1 MGWDKLKLN
10 DLYRSFIL
18 ESINSTYN
26 VLEGSWRSGKTT
38 ALLTAHI
45 LYLDDLDVEGL
56 HIIGAESISTA
67 KTILLD
73 NPGGFTYKGF
83 FAERAKEGKYEG
95 KEALT
100 ITNSR
105 GKEQI
110 LIFVG
115 TSKSNSFQSIR
126 GLTAMSVLITE
137 VNLAHK
143 TFIQEA
149 IGRTI
154 STEPQYRKLFF
165 DLNPMSENHYFYVE
179 FLDEWEKKGNSGDLT
194 LNFVITTYFDNPALT
209 EEQKDAIYK
218 EYDPESVLFKIF
230 ILGQRLSQADHIYNL
245 RDENLTEIIPAI
257 VRYII
262 VVDPGISS
270 SATTFI
276 TMGQDSEGT
285 IYIWNYY
292 YHKSGSDL
300 EGPHIK
306 NYRDYSVDLAK
317 YYKETL
323 ELMGFAPDKVFLD
336 NDIAFYREATTSFN
350 EANIPKS
357 QLKYA
362 IKEKIEDRIRT
373 TGSLIYQQKI
383 KIKNTLHKV
392 IYAFRNAVYDSKE
405 LEEKGLLVREDKPTK
420 NKEIINPVD
429 ILDPIEYGVSY
440 LIKRGG

>member
-1 MGWDKLKLN
+1 MSWRKLKLN
-10 DLYRSFIL
+10 DLYRGFIL
-18 ESINSTYN
+18 ESVKSTYN

-45 LYLDDLDVEGL
+45 LYLDDLEVGGL

-100 ITNSR
+100 IRNSK

-110 LIFVG
+110 LVFVG

-126 GLTAMSVLITE
+126 GLTALSVLITE

-165 DLNPMSENHYFYVE
+165 DLNPMSENHYFYIE
-179 FLDEWEKKGNSGDLT
+179 FLNEWEKKGSEGDLT
-194 LNFVITTYFDNPALT
+194 LNFSITSYFDNPALT
-209 EEQKDAIYK
+209 QAQKEAIYK

-245 RDENLTEIIPAI
+245 RDENLIDEIPAI

-276 TMGQDSEGT
+276 TMGQDSEAN
-285 IYIWNYY
+285 IYI
-292 YHKSGSDL
+292 
-300 EGPHIK
+300 
-306 NYRDYSVDLAK
+306 
-317 YYKETL
+317 
-323 ELMGFAPDKVFLD
+323 
-336 NDIAFYREATTSFN
+336 
-350 EANIPKS
+350 
-357 QLKYA
+357 
-362 IKEKIEDRIRT
+362 
-373 TGSLIYQQKI
+373 
-383 KIKNTLHKV
+383 
-392 IYAFRNAVYDSKE
+392 
-405 LEEKGLLVREDKPTK
+405 
-420 NKEIINPVD
+420 
-429 ILDPIEYGVSY
+429 
-440 LIKRGG
+440 